1 MTAASADIRRA
12 EGASPDEAA
21 AFWDSRLRSPLCT
34 EEDRAAFAA
43 WREREPANAAAF
55 ERLQA
60 GIGALHDAFSASAE
74 LRAMHDRAMEVRPAP
89 RYARLAA
96 GVAAAAALGVGGY
109 WAATARPPAP
119 ADHGLEVA
127 SGQGSFHQTGVGE
140 LSTVTLSDGSKV
152 TLNTRSRLEVNYT
165 GERRTVTLISGQAL
179 FEVAKNKD
187 RPFVVMAGPRQ
198 VTALGTAF
206 DIRLDGQKVQVT
218 MVEGRVKVEPTRP
231 TLLQKVATPER
242 ELVAGQQL
250 VATLDTLRPTVRQ
263 ADATT
268 TTSWRQGRVVF
279 ADTPLPQAVAEMN
292 RYSATPILIGDEALS
307 KFNVNGM
314 FLTGQP
320 MSFVGAVTAYF
331 PVEARSRPDGATV
344 LVPRG

>member
-1 MTAASADIRRA
+1 MSAAPLDIRRA
-12 EGASPDEAA
+12 EAASPDEAA

-34 EEDRAAFAA
+34 EEDRAAVAD
-43 WREREPANAAAF
+43 WREREPAHAAAF

-60 GIGALHDAFSASAE
+60 GIGALHDAFNASAE
-74 LRAMHDRAMEVRPAP
+74 LRAMHDRAMEIRPAP
-89 RYARLAA
+89 RYGRMAA
-96 GVAAAAALGVGGY
+96 SVAVVLALGAGGY
-109 WAATARPPAP
+109 WASTARPPAP
-119 ADHGLEVA
+119 ADSGLQVA
-127 SGQGSFHQTGVGE
+127 SGQGSYHPTGVGE
-140 LSTVTLSDGSKV
+140 LSTVTLADGSKV

-165 GERRTVTLISGQAL
+165 ADRRGVTLISGQAL
-179 FEVAKNKD
+179 FEVAKNAE
-187 RPFVVMAGPRQ
+187 RPFVVTAGPRQ

-218 MVEGRVKVEPTRP
+218 MVEGRVKVEPVRP
-231 TLLQKVATPER
+231 TLLQKVAAPQR
-242 ELVAGQQL
+242 ELVAGEQL
-250 VATLDTLRPTVRQ
+250 VATLESVRSSVRV
-263 ADATT
+263 ADAAT
-268 TTSWRQGRVVF
+268 TTSWREGRVVF

-307 KFNVNGM
+307 QFNVNGM

-344 LVPRG
+344 LVPRV